1 MHWRI
6 TLEAIDP
13 IGDGYR
19 KEFMI
24 EKDLDGLA
32 DGKLGCSIEDGK
44 AIMKEVQRAL
54 PTCSHRIESIVIR
67 ALQAT
72 ISRA

>member
-13 IGDGYR
+13 IGDDYR

-32 DGKLGCSIEDGK
+32 DGTLGCSIEDSK
-44 AIMKEVQRAL
+44 SIMTEVQKIIIERQLDLWVRYCRAC
-54 PTCSHRIESIVIR
+54 PTCD
-67 ALQAT
+67 
-72 ISRA
+72 

>member
-13 IGDGYR
+13 IGDEYF

-24 EKDLDGLA
+24 EKILDGLA
-32 DGKLGCSIEDGK
+32 DGKLGC
-44 AIMKEVQRAL
+44 
-54 PTCSHRIESIVIR
+54 
-67 ALQAT
+67 
-72 ISRA
+72 